1 MSLCKSQISFTKTIL
16 IKKQY
21 LCLNTWIIWI
31 FGPLGLIQLKLK
43 LLYIQILPPNI
54 ILVQKKKM
62 KLWLSKINA
71 ELLQI
76 KNILVGLHKGYSLKL
91 KIIGVGYKIF
101 NSSPKINSITIH
113 LGYSHPIIFNYPP
126 QMKFYLF
133 KRSLKIWSCNKQ
145 QLYQIAFFLYSLKKP
160 DLYKGKGLIPK
171 NMITKLKPGKKSKI

>member
-1 MSLCKSQISFTKTIL
+1 MSLCKSQLTFTKTTL

-21 LCLNTWIIWI
+21 LCSNTWIIWI

-43 LLYIQILPPNI
+43 LLYIQILPRNLI
-54 ILVQKKKM
+54 FIQKKKI
-62 KLWLSKINA
+62 KLWLSKVNV
-71 ELLQI
+71 ELVQV
-76 KNILVGLHKGYSLKL
+76 KNILLGLHKGYFLKL
-91 KIIGVGYKIF
+91 KIVGVGYKVF
-101 NSSPKINSITIH
+101 KSSTKLNCINIH

-145 QLYQIAFFLYSLKKP
+145 QLYQVAFFLYSLKKP

-171 NMITKLKPGKKSKI
+171 NISTKLKPGKKSKT